1 MKTRQDLILATLKLL
16 QADGGIGQNPAPENV
31 QDIDG
36 IIDGKLAELS
46 QRQIYGAND
55 PNEFEDE
62 VVDPLA
68 TILANAAAPSFGQPR
83 NDASKAAAE
92 GVLRE
97 LKNST
102 YVSGSVLA
110 VDYF

>member
-16 QADGGIGQNPAPENV
+16 QADGGVGQNPAPENV
-31 QDIDG
+31 EDIEG

-55 PNEFEDE
+55 PDEFDD
-62 VVDPLA
+62 VFINPLA
-68 TILANAAAPSFGQPR
+68 TILANEAAPSFGQPR
-83 NDASKAAAE
+83 NEASNAAAE
-92 GVLRE
+92 NILRQ

-102 YVSGSVLA
+102 YVPGSVLP